1 MRKGINRMKTISI
14 VIILGSILF
23 LAASFSPMSSV
34 YMEPTAEGKLTIIQ
48 SSPGGWVLK
57 QVLYSLG
64 ALLTAGGFSAVAY
77 RLRGSIS
84 RLHLPIIVTLLAATV
99 FFLAYVVFRTVNPE
113 TWVQI
118 PPPHAQFLAYTFLTQ
133 AGMLLLGIALLQ
145 SGYPRWLGWLIT
157 GSMVA
162 LFVLTMILRDM
173 PPLAYYLLGLVVGF
187 VLLRRKQPF
196 QQQQSQ
202 KANDRTELKSM
213 LEES

>member
-1 MRKGINRMKTISI
+1 MRKGNNRMKTISI

-23 LAASFSPMSSV
+23 LAGSFSPMSSV
-34 YMEPTAEGKLTIIQ
+34 YMEPTAEGKLNIIQ

-64 ALLTAGGFSAVAY
+64 ALLTAGGFSAAAY

-84 RLHLPIIVTLLAATV
+84 RLYLPILLTLLAATI

-113 TWVQI
+113 AWVQI
-118 PPPHAQFLAYTFLTQ
+118 PPPHPQFLAYTFLMQ
-133 AGMLLLGIALLQ
+133 AGMLLLGVALLQ

-162 LFVLTMILRDM
+162 LFVLTVIFRDM
-173 PPLAYYLLGLVVGF
+173 PPLAYYLLALPVGF

-196 QQQQSQ
+196 KQQQSQ
-202 KANDRTELKSM
+202 IVNDHNELKSM
-213 LEES
+213 VEES